1 MARAYYGSKI
11 SDNITVLDNGCLV
24 CFNVPIARVGTY
36 KYLREELA
44 GEQSVGTYHAGNIW
58 NCRCYPEPLLEVD
71 DVKWPHKVYID
82 GQIKMMNKNEFME
95 VI

>member
-1 MARAYYGSKI
+1 MIDRY
-11 SDNITVLDNGCLV
+11 TH
-24 CFNVPIARVGTY
+24 P
-36 KYLREELA
+36 EM
-44 GEQSVGTYHAGNIW
+44 GNIW

-95 VI
+95 VM